1 MPWNRDML
9 RAVDGEFSRAGGSTL
24 LCDRAAGRGW
34 DVTDWL
40 SPVDGIRDLAAR
52 GADLV
57 VINSFAQDA
66 GGMPEAVAEAGG
78 LGVPCIFADSTFL
91 DVPVPQISFDNRS
104 AGYEAAR
111 HLCQRGA
118 RRIVCLAPFRAL
130 WQTHRVKGA
139 KAGAAA
145 DAVPVDVYPL
155 DCPDPAPPS
164 GLPAVGEERAVAF
177 ARQLFLSEGEAWL
190 GTTDGLLAVLACND
204 PLAYGILGAADEMGL
219 VPGRDLLVMGFDDRS
234 EAAALGLSTMRA
246 PARAVGREAVTTAVR
261 MLNGERVPSRI
272 SVPWDL
278 IARTSTNNGQLDRNK
293 TSL

>member
-1 MPWNRDML
+1 
-9 RAVDGEFSRAGGSTL
+9 
-24 LCDRAAGRGW
+24 
-34 DVTDWL
+34 
-40 SPVDGIRDLAAR
+40 
-52 GADLV
+52 
-57 VINSFAQDA
+57 
-66 GGMPEAVAEAGG
+66 
-78 LGVPCIFADSTFL
+78 
-91 DVPVPQISFDNRS
+91 
-104 AGYEAAR
+104 
-111 HLCQRGA
+111 
-118 RRIVCLAPFRAL
+118 
-130 WQTHRVKGA
+130 
-139 KAGAAA
+139 
-145 DAVPVDVYPL
+145 L